1 MSDLESLS
9 NSPPSNAALKKAL
22 QSIVQEIYETRKVED
37 LTVKRVR
44 IAAEKRLGLQKDF
57 FKNHPVW
64 KDRSK
69 DIIQAEVVR
78 ANSPIGRYFFF

>member
-1 MSDLESLS
+1 MSNSESLS
-9 NSPPSNAALKKAL
+9 DFSPSDAALKEAL
-22 QSIVQEIYETRKVED
+22 QGVVQEIYESQKVED

-44 IAAEKRLGLQKDF
+44 IAAEKRLGLQQDF
-57 FKNHPVW
+57 FKDHPVW

-78 ANSPIGRYFFF
+78 AINPIGRRFPF